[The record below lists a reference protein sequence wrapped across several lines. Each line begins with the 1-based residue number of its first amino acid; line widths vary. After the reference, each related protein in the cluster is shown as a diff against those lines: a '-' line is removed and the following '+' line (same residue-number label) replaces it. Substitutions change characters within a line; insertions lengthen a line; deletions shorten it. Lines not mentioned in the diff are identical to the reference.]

1 MIFKN
6 YRHILKLIILMSCFI
21 IVSCSKDEEEGSG
34 SGSSNS
40 STSSSPSTSPGSD
53 SGTGAS
59 GESVPGSDAI
69 VPDIRRGINTQQ
81 YFIEK
86 EEYTE
91 GNFIPKDKCIKSAGD
106 SEGNHICAGDTTRR
120 FTIPDNFS
128 ETGFSGTKSIFVMKT
143 DPSGDIQWVFDLNET
158 FIRNVELGVYDE
170 THFGEA
176 ISHSDIFLADLE
188 LIDMSVDSL
197 NNIYVLINDSN
208 SSITIS
214 SGAQDRG
221 FTLIKIT
228 PSGNLSWIRQFDN
241 QYADDQVGSILHE
254 NGGTFYES
262 NNLFEDN
269 IKTQVIEGSMVGGV
283 YPKGVEVTDNYVLVY
298 GMTNISI
305 SAPAIGNEK
314 FSGVIFGYSPL
325 GTLLFIFQVP
335 HGDPENGH
343 FDETEILDI
352 KYHPSSGHYFIL
364 AKVTDYD
371 ETGTPRSTH
380 FIVTRVDQ
388 NFKTSITN
396 FALNSY
402 ISSKL
407 VANGSNKAICKKLLL
422 DTFGNAYCA
431 GVTNLAL
438 APSADKGVDDAL
450 ETNTDDDI
458 FIAKIHYLGY
468 LEWLTQIDT
477 NFVSKSDYISD
488 STTDESVND
497 LIFDAQGNL
506 LVLGSTNG
514 SLGDLPS
521 DDGDNKNSILFAT
534 VDKNGEILN
543 VTQWGKDFF
552 DDIPSKVEGNS
563 IYLQDNKVYL
573 GGASHNGRGY
583 FCDNI
588 ESSSSNIHTGFIAN
602 IDSWINSSPE
612 TKSITCPEIP

>member
-1 MIFKN
+1 M
-6 YRHILKLIILMSCFI
+6 
-21 IVSCSKDEEEGSG
+21 SCSKDEEEGSG

-53 SGTGAS
+53 SGSGTS

-69 VPDIRRGINTQQ
+69 VPDIRRGVNTQQ
-81 YFIEK
+81 YFINK

-106 SEGNHICAGDTTRR
+106 SEGNHICAGDTGRR

-128 ETGFSGTKSIFVMKT
+128 ETELSSTTSIFVMKT
-143 DPSGDIQWVFDLNET
+143 DPSGDIQWVFNLNET

-176 ISHSDIFLADLE
+176 ISHTITFDDLG
-188 LIDMSVDSL
+188 IVDMSVDSL
-197 NNIYVLINDSN
+197 NNIYVLINDKR

-228 PSGNLSWIRQFDN
+228 PTGNLSWIRQFDN
-241 QYADDQVGSILHE
+241 QYAGDQVGSILYE
-254 NGGTFYES
+254 NGGSFYES

-269 IKTQVIEGSMVGGV
+269 ITTQILDTSIEFGV

-298 GMTNISI
+298 GKTNISI
-305 SAPAIGNEK
+305 SAPAIDNNK
-314 FSGVIFGYSPL
+314 SSGIIFGYSPL

-335 HGDPENGH
+335 HGEAESGNY
-343 FDETEILDI
+343 DETEILDI

-364 AKVTDYD
+364 GKVTDYD
-371 ETGTPRSTH
+371 ETGDERSTH
-380 FIVTRVDQ
+380 FSVTRVDQ
-388 NFKTSITN
+388 NFKNSITN

-402 ISSKL
+402 ISSKI
-407 VANGSNKAICKKLLL
+407 VANGSNEAICKKLLL

-477 NFVSKSDYISD
+477 NFVSTSDYVSD
-488 STTDESVND
+488 STTNESVND

-521 DDGDNKNSILFAT
+521 DDEDNKNSILFAT

-573 GGASHNGRGY
+573 GGASYNGRGY

-588 ESSSSNIHTGFIAN
+588 ESSDDIYTGFIAN
-602 IDSWINSSPE
+602 IDSWINSSSE
-612 TKSITCPEIP
+612 TKLITCPELP